1 MNKNIEIKNLDGKVI
16 HVVQSDT
23 LREAN
28 LRWADLSGANF
39 RGANLYEANFFR
51 ANLYGANLYGA
62 NLYGADL
69 YGADLRGADLRGADL
84 RGADLS
90 RADLSRADLCGADL
104 CGADLSRANL
114 SVANLRGA
122 DLYGADLR
130 GADLRGAD
138 IANVKRLF
146 VIPAGDLIGWKKLA
160 NGTIAKLRIPS
171 AARRFGGVI
180 SNKCRAEFA
189 EVLEGSGLSSFS
201 SEFRYAPGKRVQP
214 DTSFDENPFA
224 ECSSGIHFF
233 LTKEE
238 AEDYKF

>member
-1 MNKNIEIKNLDGKVI
+1 
-16 HVVQSDT
+16 
-23 LREAN
+23 
-28 LRWADLSGANF
+28 
-39 RGANLYEANFFR
+39 
-51 ANLYGANLYGA
+51 
-62 NLYGADL
+62 
-69 YGADLRGADLRGADL
+69 
-84 RGADLS
+84 
-90 RADLSRADLCGADL
+90 
-104 CGADLSRANL
+104 
-114 SVANLRGA
+114 VANLRGA

-189 EVLEGSGLSSFS
+189 EVLEGSGVSVHD
-201 SEFRYAPGKRVQP
+201 SEFSYSQGERVQP
-214 DTSFDENPFA
+214 DTSFDENPLA

-233 LTKEE
+233 LTKIE
-238 AEDYKF
+238 AEAYLKRI